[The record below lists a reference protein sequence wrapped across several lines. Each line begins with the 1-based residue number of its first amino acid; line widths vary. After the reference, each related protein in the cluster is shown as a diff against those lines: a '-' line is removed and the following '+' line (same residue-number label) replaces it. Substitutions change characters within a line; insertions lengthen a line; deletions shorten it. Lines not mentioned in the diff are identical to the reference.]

1 MVPVK
6 VNVFP
11 DNLLTIAD
19 YDVMMQSMGVQDS
32 VVQMLKEY
40 EAEPCM
46 RPVLIN
52 SRDAFHAIMSVVKSE
67 KNPLV
72 IMGWHGSGLAK
83 VHARQHYIQNAS
95 GGASGRRRAADT

>member
-1 MVPVK
+1 MAEESTTVVPIK

-32 VVQMLKEY
+32 VVQKLKEY
-40 EAEPCM
+40 ESEPYM

-52 SRDAFHAIMSVVKSE
+52 SRDAFHAIMSVVKKE
-67 KNPLV
+67 KIRL
-72 IMGWHGSGLAK
+72 
-83 VHARQHYIQNAS
+83 
-95 GGASGRRRAADT
+95 